1 VLIKELKNGS
11 IGSPPDRDFRR
22 DLMTFLSH
30 SRPAI
35 SFEIQTQHPGCLAP
49 LPNSRWVHLK
59 LELRVADS
67 QTLFGDG
74 QEGSYLVPDAQF

>member
-1 VLIKELKNGS
+1 VAATAAAHGE
-11 IGSPPDRDFRR
+11 
-22 DLMTFLSH
+22 
-30 SRPAI
+30 
-35 SFEIQTQHPGCLAP
+35 
-49 LPNSRWVHLK
+49 RWVHLK

>member
-1 VLIKELKNGS
+1 MKVRKLCADGTGGGGS
-11 IGSPPDRDFRR
+11 DGR
-22 DLMTFLSH
+22 H
-30 SRPAI
+30 AAA
-35 SFEIQTQHPGCLAP
+35 AP
-49 LPNSRWVHLK
+49 CERWVHLK